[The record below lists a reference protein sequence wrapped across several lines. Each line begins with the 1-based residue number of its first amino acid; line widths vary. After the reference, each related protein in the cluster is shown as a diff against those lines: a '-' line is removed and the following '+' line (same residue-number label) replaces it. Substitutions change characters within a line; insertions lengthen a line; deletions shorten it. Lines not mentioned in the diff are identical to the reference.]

1 MLAETQSGNRR
12 LLILDDDP
20 EVNQTICAIARRAG
34 FKTFSTT
41 EPEQFFQTIASWT
54 PTHLVLDLV
63 MPNAD
68 GVEIIK
74 QLGRHAISCQLIIV
88 SGLGG
93 RVLEAAAKTATENG
107 LNVSGVLPKPFSSAR
122 LRSLLS
128 LHPQSRTELPPALD
142 SIAHPG
148 DRAELNFRSV
158 NEALEA
164 DDFSVCFQPKVA
176 CRNGAAMGFETLV
189 RWQHPRNGLIMPED
203 FIPIAEQSGQIDNL
217 TRCIVSKSLAWFAA
231 SFLDTHLQIA
241 INISGRTFSTPEF
254 PGWIVAECERYGVT
268 PGQVVLEVTETTSM
282 RDPVKTLEI
291 LTQFRI
297 KGFSLSIDD
306 FGVGYSSLV
315 QLARFPFSE
324 MKIEKMFV
332 ISARESAESQK
343 IAAAVVGL
351 GKALSMHVTAEGV
364 EDEWTLDFL
373 REIGCDF
380 AQGYYFSR
388 PMSGEMALEWYA
400 DNRHLHPSDS
410 LL

>member
-1 MLAETQSGNRR
+1 MLAETQSRNQR

-20 EVNQTICAIARRAG
+20 EVNQTICAIARRSG
-34 FKTFSTT
+34 FQTCSTT
-41 EPEQFFQTIASWT
+41 EPEQFFQAIANWK

-74 QLGRHAISCQLIIV
+74 QLGHHGIPCQLIVI

-107 LNVSGVLPKPFSSAR
+107 LNVSGVLAKPFSSSR

-128 LHPQSRTELPPALD
+128 FHPQARTDLCQAME
-142 SIAHPG
+142 SIAHPCG
-148 DRAELNFRSV
+148 RAELNARSI
-158 NEALEA
+158 NEAMEA

-176 CRNGAAMGFETLV
+176 CRNGAVMGFETLV
-189 RWQHPRNGLIMPED
+189 RWQHPHKGLIMPDD
-203 FIPIAEQSGQIDNL
+203 FIPIAEQSGQIDSL
-217 TRCIVSKSLAWFAA
+217 TRCIVTKSLAWFAA

-254 PGWIVAECERYGVT
+254 PGWIVAECERFGVK
-268 PGQVVLEVTETTSM
+268 PGQVVLEITETTSM
-282 RDPVKTLEI
+282 QDPVKTLET

-388 PMSGEMALEWYA
+388 PMGGEQALDWYA
-400 DNRHLHPSDS
+400 ANRHLRPSDS